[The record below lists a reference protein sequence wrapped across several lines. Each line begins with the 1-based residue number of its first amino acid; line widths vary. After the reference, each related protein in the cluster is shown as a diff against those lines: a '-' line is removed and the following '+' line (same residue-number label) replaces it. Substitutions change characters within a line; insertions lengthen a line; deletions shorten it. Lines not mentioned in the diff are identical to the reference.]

1 MNKLKNGDLVSLKS
15 HPFNI
20 FNGTLIGAF
29 VNNTPPILVIAEVLK
44 SSSYDTESEEID
56 FDTKKAKKLP
66 NQYLC
71 YFYSSKTSTFE
82 KHWFKENEIERINSD
97 TDETN
102 KEEIKKTEDKVT
114 LLNKYKDNL
123 IVLKSADLELGKK
136 KTAWSRTKEEDINKT
151 QAFLEFLPPVMTV
164 LDVVENKN
172 FNKDRVN
179 PKNGEIKRESC
190 KFLLKC
196 KWFNPIK
203 QTFSEE
209 ILSHN
214 ILHLVSF
221 DEGKLRI
228 INEGIKTKKLFSLK
242 IDRLEN
248 ITDEIKLEGK
258 EEFSFSKYLIELKEV
273 VTENHTIKI
282 FYKNLISN
290 KIENRRIE
298 NLEIIDSTKEF
309 KDYIAFEFPDYTTNK
324 YNNPLDLEWQR
335 DKFYKI
341 DYLDKKGKFTSRII
355 TNCKVEEFETED
367 DEKDVKFVIANCLLR
382 DGKIRHFRL
391 SNITARAELKD
402 DFKDIIGY
410 GIKTNDN

>member
-1 MNKLKNGDLVSLKS
+1 MDKLNIGDLVSLKS

-20 FNGTLIGAF
+20 FNESLIGAF
-29 VNNTPPILVIAEVLK
+29 VDNTPPIMVISEVLK
-44 SSSYDTESEEID
+44 SNSYDTESEEV
-56 FDTKKAKKLP
+56 DTETNKVKKLP

-71 YFYSSKTSTFE
+71 YFYSSKTSSFE
-82 KHWFKENEIERINSD
+82 KHWFKQNEIKKIDSD
-97 TDETN
+97 IETN
-102 KEEIKKTEDKVT
+102 QEKVTKTEDKVS

-123 IVLKSADLELGKK
+123 VVLKSADLELSKK
-136 KTAWSRTKEEDINKT
+136 KTTWSRTKEEDINKT

-164 LDVVENKN
+164 IDVVENQN

-209 ILSHN
+209 IIPYKILQLVEFNSNKIEFIEKGINTKNVFQLIEKDLN
-214 ILHLVSF
+214 IS
-221 DEGKLRI
+221 
-228 INEGIKTKKLFSLK
+228 
-242 IDRLEN
+242 LEN
-248 ITDEIKLEGK
+248 SRY
-258 EEFSFSKYLIELKEV
+258 SFNKYIIELKEV
-273 VTENHTIKI
+273 VIQNHLMKI
-282 FYKNLISN
+282 FYKNLINN
-290 KIENRRIE
+290 KIESKIIE
-298 NLEIIDSTKEF
+298 NLEIIDSEKEF
-309 KDYIAFEFPDYTTNK
+309 KQFVDSEFPNYSNSE
-324 YNNPLDLEWQR
+324 YNNPLKLEWQK

-341 DYLDKKGKFTSRII
+341 DYLDKKGKFTTRII

-402 DFKDIIGY
+402 NFKDIIGY

>member
-1 MNKLKNGDLVSLKS
+1 MDKLNIGDLVSLKS

-20 FNGTLIGAF
+20 FNESLIGAF
-29 VNNTPPILVIAEVLK
+29 VDNTPPIMVISEVLK
-44 SSSYDTESEEID
+44 SNSYDTESEEVD
-56 FDTKKAKKLP
+56 AETKKAKKLP

-71 YFYSSKTSTFE
+71 YFYSSKNSSFE
-82 KHWFKENEIERINSD
+82 KYWFKQNEIKKIDSD
-97 TDETN
+97 TETN
-102 KEEIKKTEDKVT
+102 QGKVTKTEDKAS

-136 KTAWSRTKEEDINKT
+136 KTTWSRTKEEDINKT
-151 QAFLEFLPPVMTV
+151 QAFLEFLPPVMMV

-209 ILSHN
+209 IIPYKILQLVEFNSNKIESIENGINTKNVFQLIEKDLN
-214 ILHLVSF
+214 IS
-221 DEGKLRI
+221 
-228 INEGIKTKKLFSLK
+228 
-242 IDRLEN
+242 LEN
-248 ITDEIKLEGK
+248 SRY
-258 EEFSFSKYLIELKEV
+258 SFNKYIIELKEV
-273 VTENHTIKI
+273 VIQNHLMKI
-282 FYKNLISN
+282 FYKNLINN
-290 KIENRRIE
+290 KIESKIIE
-298 NLEIIDSTKEF
+298 NLEIIDSEKEF
-309 KDYIAFEFPDYTTNK
+309 KQFVDSEFPNYSNSE
-324 YNNPLDLEWQR
+324 YNNPLKLEWQK

-341 DYLDKKGKFTSRII
+341 DYLDKKGKFTTRII

-402 DFKDIIGY
+402 NFKDIIGY

>member
-102 KEEIKKTEDKVT
+102 KEEIKKTEDKVS

-136 KTAWSRTKEEDINKT
+136 KTTWSRTKEEDINKT
-151 QAFLEFLPPVMTV
+151 QAFLEFLSPVMTV
-164 LDVVENKN
+164 IDVVENQN

-209 ILSHN
+209 IIPYKILQLVEFNSNKIESIENGINTKNVFQLIEKDLN
-214 ILHLVSF
+214 IS
-221 DEGKLRI
+221 
-228 INEGIKTKKLFSLK
+228 
-242 IDRLEN
+242 LEN
-248 ITDEIKLEGK
+248 SRY
-258 EEFSFSKYLIELKEV
+258 SFNKYIIELKEV
-273 VTENHTIKI
+273 VIQNHLMKI
-282 FYKNLISN
+282 FYKNLINN
-290 KIENRRIE
+290 KIESKIIE
-298 NLEIIDSTKEF
+298 NLEIIDSEKEF
-309 KDYIAFEFPDYTTNK
+309 KQFVDSEFPNYSNSE
-324 YNNPLDLEWQR
+324 YNNPLKLEWQK

-341 DYLDKKGKFTSRII
+341 DYLDKKGKFTTRII

-402 DFKDIIGY
+402 NFKDIIGY

>member
-1 MNKLKNGDLVSLKS
+1 MDKLNIGDLVSLKS

-20 FNGTLIGAF
+20 FNESLIGAF
-29 VNNTPPILVIAEVLK
+29 VDNTPPIMVISEVLK
-44 SSSYDTESEEID
+44 SNSYDTESEEV
-56 FDTKKAKKLP
+56 DTETNKVKKLP

-71 YFYSSKTSTFE
+71 YFYSSKTSSFE
-82 KHWFKENEIERINSD
+82 KHWFKQNEIKKIDSD
-97 TDETN
+97 IETN
-102 KEEIKKTEDKVT
+102 QEKVTKTEDKVS

-123 IVLKSADLELGKK
+123 VVLKSADLELSKK
-136 KTAWSRTKEEDINKT
+136 KTTWSRTKEEDINKT
-151 QAFLEFLPPVMTV
+151 QAFLEFLSPVMTV
-164 LDVVENKN
+164 IDVVENQN

-209 ILSHN
+209 IIPYKILQLVEFNSNKIESIENGINTKNVFQLIEKDLN
-214 ILHLVSF
+214 IS
-221 DEGKLRI
+221 
-228 INEGIKTKKLFSLK
+228 
-242 IDRLEN
+242 LEN
-248 ITDEIKLEGK
+248 SRY
-258 EEFSFSKYLIELKEV
+258 SFNKYIIELKEV
-273 VTENHTIKI
+273 VIQNHLIKI
-282 FYKNLISN
+282 FYKNLINN
-290 KIENRRIE
+290 KIESKIIE
-298 NLEIIDSTKEF
+298 NLEIIDSEKEF
-309 KDYIAFEFPDYTTNK
+309 KQFVDSEFPNYSNSE
-324 YNNPLDLEWQR
+324 YNNPLKLEWQK

-341 DYLDKKGKFTSRII
+341 DYLDKKGKFTTRII

-402 DFKDIIGY
+402 NFKDIIGY

>member
-1 MNKLKNGDLVSLKS
+1 MDKLNIGDLVSLKS

-20 FNGTLIGAF
+20 FNESLIGAF
-29 VNNTPPILVIAEVLK
+29 VDNTPPIMVISEVLK
-44 SSSYDTESEEID
+44 SNSYDTESEEVDIE
-56 FDTKKAKKLP
+56 TKKAKKLP

-71 YFYSSKTSTFE
+71 YFYSSKTSSFE
-82 KHWFKENEIERINSD
+82 KHWFKQNEIKKIDSD
-97 TDETN
+97 IETN
-102 KEEIKKTEDKVT
+102 QEKVTKTEDKVS

-123 IVLKSADLELGKK
+123 VVLKSADLELSKK
-136 KTAWSRTKEEDINKT
+136 KTTWSRTKEEDINKT
-151 QAFLEFLPPVMTV
+151 QAFLEFLSPVMTV
-164 LDVVENKN
+164 IEVVENQN

-209 ILSHN
+209 IIPYKILQRVEFNSNKIEVIERGINTKNVFQLIEKDLN
-214 ILHLVSF
+214 IS
-221 DEGKLRI
+221 
-228 INEGIKTKKLFSLK
+228 
-242 IDRLEN
+242 LEN
-248 ITDEIKLEGK
+248 SRY
-258 EEFSFSKYLIELKEV
+258 SFNKYIIELKEV
-273 VTENHTIKI
+273 VIQNHLMKI
-282 FYKNLISN
+282 FYKNLINN
-290 KIENRRIE
+290 KIESKIIE
-298 NLEIIDSTKEF
+298 NLEIIDSEKEF
-309 KDYIAFEFPDYTTNK
+309 KQFVDSEFPNYSNSE
-324 YNNPLDLEWQR
+324 YNNPLKLEWQK

-341 DYLDKKGKFTSRII
+341 DYLDKKGKFTTRII

-410 GIKTNDN
+410 GIKPNDK

>member
-20 FNGTLIGAF
+20 FNGTLIGAS
-29 VNNTPPILVIAEVLK
+29 VNNTPPIMVIAEVLN
-44 SSSYDTESEEID
+44 SNSYDIESEEID

-102 KEEIKKTEDKVT
+102 KEEIKKTEDKVS

-136 KTAWSRTKEEDINKT
+136 KTTWSRTKEEDINKT
-151 QAFLEFLPPVMTV
+151 QAFLEFIPPVMTV

-209 ILSHN
+209 IIPYKILQLVEFNSNKIESIENGINTKNVFQLIEKDLN
-214 ILHLVSF
+214 IS
-221 DEGKLRI
+221 
-228 INEGIKTKKLFSLK
+228 
-242 IDRLEN
+242 LEN
-248 ITDEIKLEGK
+248 SRY
-258 EEFSFSKYLIELKEV
+258 SFNKYIIELKEV
-273 VTENHTIKI
+273 VIQNHLMKI
-282 FYKNLISN
+282 FYKNLINN
-290 KIENRRIE
+290 KIESKIIE
-298 NLEIIDSTKEF
+298 NLEIIDSEKEF
-309 KDYIAFEFPDYTTNK
+309 KQFVDSEFPNYSNSE
-324 YNNPLDLEWQR
+324 YNNPLKLEWQK

-341 DYLDKKGKFTSRII
+341 DYLDKKGKFTTRII

-402 DFKDIIGY
+402 NFKDIIGY

>member
-1 MNKLKNGDLVSLKS
+1 MDKLNIGDLVSLKS

-20 FNGTLIGAF
+20 FNESLIGAF
-29 VNNTPPILVIAEVLK
+29 VDNTPPIMVISEVLK
-44 SSSYDTESEEID
+44 SNSYDTESEEV
-56 FDTKKAKKLP
+56 DTETNKVKKLP

-71 YFYSSKTSTFE
+71 YFYSSKTSSFE
-82 KHWFKENEIERINSD
+82 KHWFKQNEIKKIDSD
-97 TDETN
+97 IETN
-102 KEEIKKTEDKVT
+102 QEKVTKTEDKVS

-123 IVLKSADLELGKK
+123 VVLKSADLELSKK
-136 KTAWSRTKEEDINKT
+136 KTTWSRTKEEDINKT

-209 ILSHN
+209 IIPYKILQLVEFNSNKIESIENGINTKNVFQLIEKDLN
-214 ILHLVSF
+214 IS
-221 DEGKLRI
+221 
-228 INEGIKTKKLFSLK
+228 
-242 IDRLEN
+242 LEN
-248 ITDEIKLEGK
+248 SRY
-258 EEFSFSKYLIELKEV
+258 SFNKYIIELKEV
-273 VTENHTIKI
+273 VIQNHLMKI
-282 FYKNLISN
+282 FYKNLINN
-290 KIENRRIE
+290 KIESKIIE
-298 NLEIIDSTKEF
+298 NLEIIDSEKEF
-309 KDYIAFEFPDYTTNK
+309 KQFVDSEFPNYSNSE
-324 YNNPLDLEWQR
+324 YNNPLKLEWQK

-341 DYLDKKGKFTSRII
+341 DYLDKKGKFTTRII

-402 DFKDIIGY
+402 NFKDIIGY

>member
-1 MNKLKNGDLVSLKS
+1 MDKLNIGDLVSLKS

-20 FNGTLIGAF
+20 FNESLIGAF
-29 VNNTPPILVIAEVLK
+29 VDNTPPIMVISEVLK
-44 SSSYDTESEEID
+44 SNSYDTESEEV
-56 FDTKKAKKLP
+56 DTETNKVKKLP

-71 YFYSSKTSTFE
+71 YFYSSKTSSFE
-82 KHWFKENEIERINSD
+82 KHWFKQNEIKKIDSD
-97 TDETN
+97 IETN
-102 KEEIKKTEDKVT
+102 QEKVTKTEDKVS

-123 IVLKSADLELGKK
+123 VVLKSADLELSKK
-136 KTAWSRTKEEDINKT
+136 KTTWSRTKEEDINKT
-151 QAFLEFLPPVMTV
+151 QAFLEFLSPVMTV
-164 LDVVENKN
+164 IDVVENQN

-209 ILSHN
+209 IIPYKILQLVEFNSNKIEVIERGINTKNVFQLIEKDLN
-214 ILHLVSF
+214 IS
-221 DEGKLRI
+221 
-228 INEGIKTKKLFSLK
+228 
-242 IDRLEN
+242 LEN
-248 ITDEIKLEGK
+248 SRY
-258 EEFSFSKYLIELKEV
+258 SFNKYIIELKEV
-273 VTENHTIKI
+273 VIQNHLMKI
-282 FYKNLISN
+282 FYKNLINN
-290 KIENRRIE
+290 KIESKIIE
-298 NLEIIDSTKEF
+298 NLEIIDSEKEF
-309 KDYIAFEFPDYTTNK
+309 KQFVDSEFPNYSNSE
-324 YNNPLDLEWQR
+324 YNNPLKLEWQK

-341 DYLDKKGKFTSRII
+341 DYLDKKGKFTTRII

-391 SNITARAELKD
+391 SNITARYELKD

-410 GIKTNDN
+410 GIKPNDK

>member
-1 MNKLKNGDLVSLKS
+1 MDKLNIGDLVSLKS

-20 FNGTLIGAF
+20 FNESLIGAF
-29 VNNTPPILVIAEVLK
+29 VDNTPPIMVISEVLK
-44 SSSYDTESEEID
+44 SNSYDTESEEVD
-56 FDTKKAKKLP
+56 AETKKAKKLP

-82 KHWFKENEIERINSD
+82 KHWFKENEIERINSN

-102 KEEIKKTEDKVT
+102 KEEIKKTEDKVS

-136 KTAWSRTKEEDINKT
+136 KTTWSRTKEEDINKT
-151 QAFLEFLPPVMTV
+151 QAFLEFLSPVMTV
-164 LDVVENKN
+164 IDVVENQN
-172 FNKDRVN
+172 FNKDRIN

-209 ILSHN
+209 IIPYKILQRVEFNSNKIEVIERGINTKNVFQLIEKDLN
-214 ILHLVSF
+214 I
-221 DEGKLRI
+221 
-228 INEGIKTKKLFSLK
+228 T
-242 IDRLEN
+242 LEN
-248 ITDEIKLEGK
+248 SKN
-258 EEFSFSKYLIELKEV
+258 SFYKYIVELKEV
-273 VTENHTIKI
+273 VIQNHLIKI
-282 FYKNLISN
+282 FYKNLINN
-290 KIENRRIE
+290 KIESKTIE
-298 NLEIIDSTKEF
+298 NLEITDLEKEF
-309 KDYIAFEFPDYTTNK
+309 KQFVDSEFPNYKTNK
-324 YNNPLDLEWQR
+324 YNNPLDLKWEK

-341 DYLDKKGKFTSRII
+341 DYLDKKGKFTTRII

-367 DEKDVKFVIANCLLR
+367 DDKDVKFVIANCLLR
-382 DGKIRHFRL
+382 DGKIRHFRV
-391 SNITARAELKD
+391 SNITARYELKD

-410 GIKTNDN
+410 GIKPNDK

>member
-71 YFYSSKTSTFE
+71 YFYSSKTSSFE
-82 KHWFKENEIERINSD
+82 KQWFKQNEIKKIDSD
-97 TDETN
+97 IETN
-102 KEEIKKTEDKVT
+102 QEKVTKTEDKVS

-123 IVLKSADLELGKK
+123 VVLKSADLELSKK
-136 KTAWSRTKEEDINKT
+136 KTTWSRTKEEDINKT
-151 QAFLEFLPPVMTV
+151 QAFLEFLSPVMTV
-164 LDVVENKN
+164 IEVVENQN

-209 ILSHN
+209 IIPYKILQIVEFNSNKIELIKRGINTKNVFQLIEKDLN
-214 ILHLVSF
+214 IS
-221 DEGKLRI
+221 
-228 INEGIKTKKLFSLK
+228 
-242 IDRLEN
+242 LEN
-248 ITDEIKLEGK
+248 SRY
-258 EEFSFSKYLIELKEV
+258 SFNKYIIELKEV
-273 VTENHTIKI
+273 VIQNHLMKI
-282 FYKNLISN
+282 FYKNLINN
-290 KIENRRIE
+290 KIESKIIE
-298 NLEIIDSTKEF
+298 NLEIIDSEKEF
-309 KDYIAFEFPDYTTNK
+309 KQFVDSEFPNYSNSE
-324 YNNPLDLEWQR
+324 YNNPLKLEWQK

-341 DYLDKKGKFTSRII
+341 DYLDKKGKFTTRII

-382 DGKIRHFRL
+382 EGKIRHFRV
-391 SNITARAELKD
+391 SNITARFELSD
-402 DFKDIIGY
+402 EFKDIINY
-410 GIKTNDN
+410 K

>member
-102 KEEIKKTEDKVT
+102 KEEIKKTEDKVS

-136 KTAWSRTKEEDINKT
+136 KTTWSRTKEEDINKT
-151 QAFLEFLPPVMTV
+151 QAFLEFIPPVMTV

-209 ILSHN
+209 IIPYKILQLVEFNSNKIESIEKGINTKNVFQLIEKDLN
-214 ILHLVSF
+214 IS
-221 DEGKLRI
+221 
-228 INEGIKTKKLFSLK
+228 
-242 IDRLEN
+242 LEN
-248 ITDEIKLEGK
+248 SRY
-258 EEFSFSKYLIELKEV
+258 SFNKYIIELKEV
-273 VTENHTIKI
+273 VIQNHLMKI
-282 FYKNLISN
+282 FYKNLINN
-290 KIENRRIE
+290 KIASKIIE
-298 NLEIIDSTKEF
+298 NLEIIDSEKEF
-309 KDYIAFEFPDYTTNK
+309 KQFVDSEFPNYKTNK
-324 YNNPLDLEWQR
+324 YNNRYMAAFFRQVKIGVLTLTLE
-335 DKFYKI
+335 
-341 DYLDKKGKFTSRII
+341 KKQ
-355 TNCKVEEFETED
+355 
-367 DEKDVKFVIANCLLR
+367 
-382 DGKIRHFRL
+382 
-391 SNITARAELKD
+391 
-402 DFKDIIGY
+402 
-410 GIKTNDN
+410 

>member
-1 MNKLKNGDLVSLKS
+1 MDKLNIGDLVSLKS

-20 FNGTLIGAF
+20 FNESLIGAF
-29 VNNTPPILVIAEVLK
+29 VDNTPPIMVISEVLK
-44 SSSYDTESEEID
+44 SNSYDTESEEID
-56 FDTKKAKKLP
+56 TETKKAKKLP

-71 YFYSSKTSTFE
+71 YFYSSKNSSFE
-82 KHWFKENEIERINSD
+82 KYWFKQNEIKKIDSD
-97 TDETN
+97 TETN
-102 KEEIKKTEDKVT
+102 QGKVTKTEDKAS

-136 KTAWSRTKEEDINKT
+136 KTTWSRTKEEDINKT
-151 QAFLEFLPPVMTV
+151 QAFLEFLSPVMTV
-164 LDVVENKN
+164 IDVVENQN

-209 ILSHN
+209 IIPYKILQLVEFNSNKIESIENGINTKNVFQLIEKDLN
-214 ILHLVSF
+214 IS
-221 DEGKLRI
+221 
-228 INEGIKTKKLFSLK
+228 
-242 IDRLEN
+242 LEN
-248 ITDEIKLEGK
+248 SRY
-258 EEFSFSKYLIELKEV
+258 SFNKYIIELKEV
-273 VTENHTIKI
+273 VIQNHLMKI
-282 FYKNLISN
+282 FYKNLINN
-290 KIENRRIE
+290 KIESKIIE
-298 NLEIIDSTKEF
+298 NLEIIDSEKEF
-309 KDYIAFEFPDYTTNK
+309 KQFVDSEFPNYSNSE
-324 YNNPLDLEWQR
+324 YNNPLKLEWQK

-341 DYLDKKGKFTSRII
+341 DYLDKKGKFTTRII

-410 GIKTNDN
+410 GIKPNDK

>member
-102 KEEIKKTEDKVT
+102 KEEIKKTEDKVS

-136 KTAWSRTKEEDINKT
+136 KTTWSRTKEEDINKT
-151 QAFLEFLPPVMTV
+151 QAFLEFIPPVMTV

-209 ILSHN
+209 IIPYKILQLVEFNSNKIEFIEKGINTKNVFQLIEKDLN
-214 ILHLVSF
+214 IS
-221 DEGKLRI
+221 
-228 INEGIKTKKLFSLK
+228 
-242 IDRLEN
+242 LEN
-248 ITDEIKLEGK
+248 SRY
-258 EEFSFSKYLIELKEV
+258 SFNKYIIELKEV
-273 VTENHTIKI
+273 VIQNHLMKI
-282 FYKNLISN
+282 FYKNLINN
-290 KIENRRIE
+290 KIESKIIE
-298 NLEIIDSTKEF
+298 NLEIIDSEKEF
-309 KDYIAFEFPDYTTNK
+309 KQFVDSEFPNYSNSE
-324 YNNPLDLEWQR
+324 YNNPLKLEWQK

-341 DYLDKKGKFTSRII
+341 DYLDKKGKFTTRII

-382 DGKIRHFRL
+382 EGKIRHFRV
-391 SNITARAELKD
+391 SNITARFELSD
-402 DFKDIIGY
+402 EFKDIINY
-410 GIKTNDN
+410 K

>member
-1 MNKLKNGDLVSLKS
+1 MDKLNIGDLVSLKS

-20 FNGTLIGAF
+20 FNESLIGAF
-29 VNNTPPILVIAEVLK
+29 VDNTPPIMVISEVLK
-44 SSSYDTESEEID
+44 SNSYDTESEEV
-56 FDTKKAKKLP
+56 DTETNKVKKLP

-71 YFYSSKTSTFE
+71 YFYSSKTSSFE
-82 KHWFKENEIERINSD
+82 KQWFKQNEIKKIDSD
-97 TDETN
+97 IETN
-102 KEEIKKTEDKVT
+102 QEKVTKTEDKVS

-123 IVLKSADLELGKK
+123 VVLKSADLELSKK
-136 KTAWSRTKEEDINKT
+136 KTTWSRTKEEDINKT

-164 LDVVENKN
+164 IDVVENQN

-209 ILSHN
+209 IIPYKILQRVEFNSNKIEVIERGINTKNVFQLIEKDLN
-214 ILHLVSF
+214 IS
-221 DEGKLRI
+221 
-228 INEGIKTKKLFSLK
+228 
-242 IDRLEN
+242 LEN
-248 ITDEIKLEGK
+248 SRY
-258 EEFSFSKYLIELKEV
+258 SFNKYIIELKEV
-273 VTENHTIKI
+273 VIQNHLIKI
-282 FYKNLISN
+282 FYKNLINN
-290 KIENRRIE
+290 KIESKIIE
-298 NLEIIDSTKEF
+298 NLEIIDSEKEF
-309 KDYIAFEFPDYTTNK
+309 KQFVDSEFPNYSNSE
-324 YNNPLDLEWQR
+324 YNNPLKLEWQK

-341 DYLDKKGKFTSRII
+341 DYLDKKGKFTTRII

-382 DGKIRHFRL
+382 DGKIRHFRV
-391 SNITARAELKD
+391 SNITARYELKD

-410 GIKTNDN
+410 GIKPNDK

>member
-1 MNKLKNGDLVSLKS
+1 MDKLNIGDLVSLKS

-20 FNGTLIGAF
+20 FNESLIGAF
-29 VNNTPPILVIAEVLK
+29 VDNTPPIMVISEVLK
-44 SSSYDTESEEID
+44 SNSYDTESEEV
-56 FDTKKAKKLP
+56 DTETNKVKKLP

-71 YFYSSKTSTFE
+71 YFYSSKTSSFE
-82 KHWFKENEIERINSD
+82 KHWFKQNEIKKIDSD
-97 TDETN
+97 IETN
-102 KEEIKKTEDKVT
+102 QEKVTKTEDKVS

-123 IVLKSADLELGKK
+123 VVLKSADLELSKK
-136 KTAWSRTKEEDINKT
+136 KTTWSRTKEEDINKT

-164 LDVVENKN
+164 IDVVENQN

-209 ILSHN
+209 IIPYKILQRVEFNSNKIEVIERGINTKNVFQLIEKDLN
-214 ILHLVSF
+214 I
-221 DEGKLRI
+221 
-228 INEGIKTKKLFSLK
+228 T
-242 IDRLEN
+242 LEN
-248 ITDEIKLEGK
+248 SKN
-258 EEFSFSKYLIELKEV
+258 SFYKYIVELKEV

-309 KDYIAFEFPDYTTNK
+309 KQFVDSEFPNYKTNK
-324 YNNPLDLEWQR
+324 YNNPLDLKWEK

-341 DYLDKKGKFTSRII
+341 DYLDKKGKFTTRII
-355 TNCKVEEFETED
+355 TNCKVEEFQTED
-367 DEKDVKFVIANCLLR
+367 DDKEVKFVIANCLLR
-382 DGKIRHFRL
+382 DGKIRHFRV
-391 SNITARAELKD
+391 SNITARSELKD

-410 GIKTNDN
+410 GIKPNDK

>member
-102 KEEIKKTEDKVT
+102 KEEIKKTEDKVS

-136 KTAWSRTKEEDINKT
+136 KTTWSRTKEEDINKT
-151 QAFLEFLPPVMTV
+151 QAFLEFIPPVMTV

-196 KWFNPIK
+196 KWFNPNK

-309 KDYIAFEFPDYTTNK
+309 KDYIAFEFPDYTT
-324 YNNPLDLEWQR
+324 R
-335 DKFYKI
+335 
-341 DYLDKKGKFTSRII
+341 
-355 TNCKVEEFETED
+355 
-367 DEKDVKFVIANCLLR
+367 
-382 DGKIRHFRL
+382 
-391 SNITARAELKD
+391 
-402 DFKDIIGY
+402 
-410 GIKTNDN
+410 

>member
-1 MNKLKNGDLVSLKS
+1 MDKLNIGDLVSLKS

-20 FNGTLIGAF
+20 FNESLIGAF
-29 VNNTPPILVIAEVLK
+29 VDNTPPIMVISEVLK
-44 SSSYDTESEEID
+44 SNSYDTESEEID
-56 FDTKKAKKLP
+56 TETKKAKKLP

-71 YFYSSKTSTFE
+71 YFYSSKNSSFE
-82 KHWFKENEIERINSD
+82 KYWFKQNEIKKIDSD
-97 TDETN
+97 TETN
-102 KEEIKKTEDKVT
+102 QGKVTKTEDKAS

-136 KTAWSRTKEEDINKT
+136 KTTWSRTKEEDINKT
-151 QAFLEFLPPVMTV
+151 QAFLEFLSPVMTV
-164 LDVVENKN
+164 IDVVENQN

-209 ILSHN
+209 IIPYKILQLVEFNSNKIESIENGINTKNVFQLIEKDLN
-214 ILHLVSF
+214 IS
-221 DEGKLRI
+221 
-228 INEGIKTKKLFSLK
+228 
-242 IDRLEN
+242 LEN
-248 ITDEIKLEGK
+248 SRY
-258 EEFSFSKYLIELKEV
+258 SFNKYIIELKEV
-273 VTENHTIKI
+273 VIQNHLMKI
-282 FYKNLISN
+282 FYKNLINN
-290 KIENRRIE
+290 KIESKIIE
-298 NLEIIDSTKEF
+298 NLEIIDSEKEF
-309 KDYIAFEFPDYTTNK
+309 KQFVDSEFPNYSNSE
-324 YNNPLDLEWQR
+324 YNNPLKLEWQKG
-335 DKFYKI
+335 KFYKI
-341 DYLDKKGKFTSRII
+341 DYLDKKGKFTTRII

-410 GIKTNDN
+410 GIKPNDK

>member
-102 KEEIKKTEDKVT
+102 KEEIKKTEDKVS

-136 KTAWSRTKEEDINKT
+136 KTTWSRTKEEDINKT
-151 QAFLEFLPPVMTV
+151 QAFLEFIPPVMTV

-209 ILSHN
+209 IIPYKILQLVEFNSNKIESIENGINTKNVFQLIEKDLN
-214 ILHLVSF
+214 IS
-221 DEGKLRI
+221 
-228 INEGIKTKKLFSLK
+228 
-242 IDRLEN
+242 LEN
-248 ITDEIKLEGK
+248 SRY
-258 EEFSFSKYLIELKEV
+258 SFNKYIIELKEV
-273 VTENHTIKI
+273 VIQNHLMKI
-282 FYKNLISN
+282 FYKNLINN
-290 KIENRRIE
+290 KIESKIIE
-298 NLEIIDSTKEF
+298 NLEIIDSEKEF
-309 KDYIAFEFPDYTTNK
+309 KQFVDSEFPNYSNSE
-324 YNNPLDLEWQR
+324 YNNPLKLEWQK

-341 DYLDKKGKFTSRII
+341 DYLDKKGKFTTRII

-402 DFKDIIGY
+402 NFKDIIGY

>member
-1 MNKLKNGDLVSLKS
+1 MDKLNIGDLVSLKS

-20 FNGTLIGAF
+20 FNESLIGAF
-29 VNNTPPILVIAEVLK
+29 VDNTPPIMVISEVLK
-44 SSSYDTESEEID
+44 SNSYDTESEEVD
-56 FDTKKAKKLP
+56 AETKKAKKLP

-71 YFYSSKTSTFE
+71 YFYSSKNSSFE
-82 KHWFKENEIERINSD
+82 KYWFKQNEIKKIDSD
-97 TDETN
+97 TETN
-102 KEEIKKTEDKVT
+102 QGKVTKTEDKAS

-136 KTAWSRTKEEDINKT
+136 KTTWSRTKEEDINKT
-151 QAFLEFLPPVMTV
+151 QAFLEFLSPVMTV
-164 LDVVENKN
+164 IDVVENQN

-209 ILSHN
+209 IIPYKILQLVEFNSNKIESIENGINTKNVFQLIEKDLN
-214 ILHLVSF
+214 IS
-221 DEGKLRI
+221 
-228 INEGIKTKKLFSLK
+228 
-242 IDRLEN
+242 LEN
-248 ITDEIKLEGK
+248 SRY
-258 EEFSFSKYLIELKEV
+258 SFNKYIIELKEV
-273 VTENHTIKI
+273 VIQNHLMKI
-282 FYKNLISN
+282 FYKNLINN
-290 KIENRRIE
+290 KIESKIIE
-298 NLEIIDSTKEF
+298 NLEIIDSEKEF
-309 KDYIAFEFPDYTTNK
+309 KQFVDSEFPNYSNSE
-324 YNNPLDLEWQR
+324 YNNPLKLEWQK

-341 DYLDKKGKFTSRII
+341 DYLDKKGKFTTRII

-410 GIKTNDN
+410 GIKPNDK

>member
-1 MNKLKNGDLVSLKS
+1 MNKLNIGDLVSLKS
-15 HPFNI
+15 HPYNI

-29 VNNTPPILVIAEVLK
+29 VNNTPPIMVISEVLN
-44 SSSYDTESEEID
+44 SNSYDTESEEID

-102 KEEIKKTEDKVT
+102 KEEIKKTEDKVS

-123 IVLKSADLELGKK
+123 VVLKSADLELSKK
-136 KTAWSRTKEEDINKT
+136 KTTWSRTKEEDINKT

-209 ILSHN
+209 IIPYKILQLVEFNSNKIESIENGINTKNVFQLIEKDLN
-214 ILHLVSF
+214 IS
-221 DEGKLRI
+221 
-228 INEGIKTKKLFSLK
+228 
-242 IDRLEN
+242 LEN
-248 ITDEIKLEGK
+248 SRY
-258 EEFSFSKYLIELKEV
+258 SFNKYIIELKEV
-273 VTENHTIKI
+273 VIQNHTIKI
-282 FYKNLISN
+282 FYKNLINN
-290 KIENRRIE
+290 KIESKIIE
-298 NLEIIDSTKEF
+298 NLEIIDSEKEF
-309 KDYIAFEFPDYTTNK
+309 KQFVDSEFPNYSNSE
-324 YNNPLDLEWQR
+324 YNNPLKLEWQK

-341 DYLDKKGKFTSRII
+341 DYLDKKGKFTTRII

-402 DFKDIIGY
+402 NFKDIIGY
-410 GIKTNDN
+410 GIKPHDK

>member
-1 MNKLKNGDLVSLKS
+1 MDKLNIGDLVSLKS

-20 FNGTLIGAF
+20 FNESLIGAF
-29 VNNTPPILVIAEVLK
+29 VDNTPPIMVISEVLK
-44 SSSYDTESEEID
+44 SNSYDTESEEV
-56 FDTKKAKKLP
+56 DTETNKVKKLP

-71 YFYSSKTSTFE
+71 YFYSSKTSSFE
-82 KHWFKENEIERINSD
+82 KYWFKQNEIERINPD
-97 TDETN
+97 NDESN
-102 KEEIKKTEDKVT
+102 KEEIKKTEDKVS

-123 IVLKSADLELGKK
+123 VVLKSADLELSKK
-136 KTAWSRTKEEDINKT
+136 KTTWSRTKEEDINKT

-164 LDVVENKN
+164 IDVVENQN
-172 FNKDRVN
+172 FNKDRIN

-209 ILSHN
+209 IIPYKILQLVEFNSNKIESIENGINTKNVFQLIEKDLN
-214 ILHLVSF
+214 IS
-221 DEGKLRI
+221 
-228 INEGIKTKKLFSLK
+228 
-242 IDRLEN
+242 LEN
-248 ITDEIKLEGK
+248 SRY
-258 EEFSFSKYLIELKEV
+258 SFNKYIIELKEV
-273 VTENHTIKI
+273 VIQNHLMKI
-282 FYKNLISN
+282 FYKNLINN
-290 KIENRRIE
+290 KIESKIIE
-298 NLEIIDSTKEF
+298 NLEIIDSEKEF
-309 KDYIAFEFPDYTTNK
+309 KQFVDSEFPNYSNSE
-324 YNNPLDLEWQR
+324 YNNPLKLEWQK

-341 DYLDKKGKFTSRII
+341 DYLDKKGKFTTRII

-410 GIKTNDN
+410 GIKPNDK

>member
-1 MNKLKNGDLVSLKS
+1 MDKLNIGDLVSLKS

-20 FNGTLIGAF
+20 FNESLIGAF
-29 VNNTPPILVIAEVLK
+29 VDNTPPIMVISEVLK
-44 SSSYDTESEEID
+44 SNSYDTESEEV
-56 FDTKKAKKLP
+56 DTETNKVKKLP

-71 YFYSSKTSTFE
+71 YFYSSKTSSFE
-82 KHWFKENEIERINSD
+82 KHWFKQNEIKKIDSD
-97 TDETN
+97 IETN
-102 KEEIKKTEDKVT
+102 QEKVTKTEDKVS

-123 IVLKSADLELGKK
+123 VVLKSADLELSKK
-136 KTAWSRTKEEDINKT
+136 KTTWSRTKEEDINKT
-151 QAFLEFLPPVMTV
+151 QAFLEFLSPVMTV
-164 LDVVENKN
+164 IDVVENQN

-209 ILSHN
+209 IIPYKILQLVEFNSNKIESIENGINTKNVFQLIEKDLN
-214 ILHLVSF
+214 IS
-221 DEGKLRI
+221 
-228 INEGIKTKKLFSLK
+228 
-242 IDRLEN
+242 LEN
-248 ITDEIKLEGK
+248 SRY
-258 EEFSFSKYLIELKEV
+258 SFNKYIIELKEV
-273 VTENHTIKI
+273 VIQNHLMKI
-282 FYKNLISN
+282 FYKNLINN
-290 KIENRRIE
+290 KIESKIIE
-298 NLEIIDSTKEF
+298 NLEIIDSEKEF
-309 KDYIAFEFPDYTTNK
+309 KQFVDSEFPNYSNSE
-324 YNNPLDLEWQR
+324 YNNPLKLEWQK

-341 DYLDKKGKFTSRII
+341 DYLDKKGKFTTRII

-402 DFKDIIGY
+402 NFKDIIGY

>member
-1 MNKLKNGDLVSLKS
+1 MDKLNIGDLVSLKS

-20 FNGTLIGAF
+20 FNESLIGAF
-29 VNNTPPILVIAEVLK
+29 VDNTPPIMVISEVLK
-44 SSSYDTESEEID
+44 SNSYDTESEEV
-56 FDTKKAKKLP
+56 DTETNKVKKLP

-71 YFYSSKTSTFE
+71 YFYSSKTSSFE
-82 KHWFKENEIERINSD
+82 KHWFKQNEIKKIDSD
-97 TDETN
+97 IETN
-102 KEEIKKTEDKVT
+102 QEKVTKTEDKVS

-123 IVLKSADLELGKK
+123 VVLKSADLELSKK
-136 KTAWSRTKEEDINKT
+136 KTTWSRTKEEDINKT
-151 QAFLEFLPPVMTV
+151 QAFLEFLSPVMTV
-164 LDVVENKN
+164 IDVVENQN

-209 ILSHN
+209 IMPYN
-214 ILHLVSF
+214 ILQLVDF
-221 DEGKLRI
+221 DE
-228 INEGIKTKKLFSLK
+228 KKLEIIRDGIARKTVFVIK
-242 IDRLEN
+242 DDEN
-248 ITDEIKLEGK
+248 IILEGTK
-258 EEFSFSKYLIELKEV
+258 HSFSNYILELKDV
-273 VTENHTIKI
+273 VIQNHTIKV
-282 FYKNLISN
+282 FFKNLINN
-290 KIENRRIE
+290 KLESSLIDNLIAEN
-298 NLEIIDSTKEF
+298 SGKEF
-309 KDYIAFEFPDYTTNK
+309 KQFITSEFPNYSNSK

-382 DGKIRHFRL
+382 EGKIRHFRV
-391 SNITARAELKD
+391 SNITARFELSD
-402 DFKDIIGY
+402 EFKDIINY
-410 GIKTNDN
+410 K